1 MKTPTELATATAF
14 MPAQLAAKRIA
25 PPQPARAFLKDEAYS
40 QLKRRLFQGDYPPG
54 SFLSERQLA
63 RDLGMSKTPIKAA
76 LERLEAEGYVTVS
89 PQQGIVVRELSI
101 REIADQYEIRAAL
114 ESFVLRTLAGR
125 LTATQVE
132 ALHANLE
139 SQARLRGTSE
149 VTLGVELD
157 AAFHTQFVEFL
168 GNQEIIRVFGQL
180 RDRMQRI
187 VTRVFQH
194 NPTRLETSYDE
205 HVAIAAAVISG
216 RGEQAANLI
225 VAHLERGKQLILAPR
240 S

>member
-1 MKTPTELATATAF
+1 MT
-14 MPAQLAAKRIA
+14 AQLAATRPST
-25 PPQPARAFLKDEAYS
+25 PPPARAFLKDEAYS

-114 ESFVLRTLAGR
+114 ESFVVRTLAGR
-125 LTATQVE
+125 LTATQIE
-132 ALHANLE
+132 ALQVNLE

-194 NPTRLETSYDE
+194 NPTRLESSYDE